1 MITHGGHPPTP
12 CGIINPMPDMHQMTA
27 EAHLSYAERLLSQAE
42 PLGASSEHDIAL
54 ATVHLDC
61 ARTIVTMQEAER
73 NRQSRLDAKSQM
85 AGLSDILTR
94 AMPASD
100 DDL

>member
-1 MITHGGHPPTP
+1 MTDP
-12 CGIINPMPDMHQMTA
+12 HQMTA
-27 EAHLSYAERLLSQAE
+27 AAHLSHAERLLLEAAE
-42 PLGASSEHDIAL
+42 PGPEATHKLGL
-54 ATVHLDC
+54 AGVHLDC
-61 ARTIVTMQEAER
+61 ARTITMMQEAER